1 VRDQRGLGAADRK
14 LNLAGAI
21 RLRER
26 LPGPV
31 VVVDDVITTG
41 ATMTEAV
48 RCLVDGGT
56 TVLGVAA
63 IAQAG

>member
-1 VRDQRGLGAADRK
+1 
-14 LNLAGAI
+14 
-21 RLRER
+21 
-26 LPGPV
+26 
-31 VVVDDVITTG
+31 VITTG

-48 RCLVDGGT
+48 RCLVDGGA